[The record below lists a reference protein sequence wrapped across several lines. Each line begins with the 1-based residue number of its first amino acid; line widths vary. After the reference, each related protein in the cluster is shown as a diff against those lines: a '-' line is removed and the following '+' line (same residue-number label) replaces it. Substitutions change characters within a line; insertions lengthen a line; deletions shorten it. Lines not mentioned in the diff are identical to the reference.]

1 MPTQRDYMIA
11 TVLGEDNRGSPQ
23 GQAAIIDSI
32 FNRQAAILSGKRAPG
47 YYEAKSP
54 SIQDIVTANN
64 GNQYNTWKG
73 TPAEAGNAARAAR
86 ALQGRDATS
95 GTERQQYDQ
104 IAKIYDDYLAGEG
117 GWQGISQ
124 GATFY
129 QTPKSADDGSFQ
141 NKFYRD
147 GSGNQNY
154 QDIGSHRFS
163 GEPGQYFKDKG
174 AFYAANPQM
183 YNPTTGAGYDPSSPL
198 NPGISTQGPGDFF
211 GSGNGSLG
219 NSDGTVETGSPYG
232 FSQGNFSAGVG
243 DGSLGAGIIPNQD
256 ITRFGQGF
264 DPSGGLDPMG
274 GLGSFQG
281 TFNAASYLQANPDVA
296 AAGVDPLQ
304 HWLRYGQAEGRP
316 LTADFSGGT
325 MDLPSVQGGPNV
337 SAGIGL
343 GGFNLDGFGF
353 QQPQMAGL
361 DGLSPLGSV
370 DTPAPISAD
379 FSGSPLSPVDPGNP
393 IATPAPI
400 TADFGSPLA
409 AVPTGPSVSQ
419 GVAPGTFQ
427 GTFNGADYLAANQD
441 LAGFNVDP
449 LQHYLTYGYQEGRA
463 LDLAGDRIGQGFDP
477 SQYLQ
482 ANPDVAASGVSP
494 LQHYLQYG
502 AHEGRATDFSGG
514 VAPASFGAGI
524 TPNAP
529 APSATGFS
537 ASNVSQGVDPG
548 SFRGTFNG
556 ADYLA
561 ANQDLAGFN
570 IDPLQHYLTYGYQEG
585 RALDTAGDRINQGFD
600 PSAYMQANPDAAASG
615 VSALQH
621 YIQYGA
627 HEGRATNF
635 SGGVAP
641 GSFGAGIV
649 PAPSMQSPMDYGAF
663 GSIDTPAPIA
673 GGNFGADLS
682 PVSTGPNVSAG
693 VGNGTFRGTFNG
705 ADYLAA
711 NPDVAAAHVDPLQH
725 YLTSGY
731 NEGRALDVQGDRI
744 NQGFNP
750 SQYFNANPDAAASG
764 VSALQHYIQ
773 YGAHE
778 GRAADFSGGV
788 SPGNFGAG
796 ITPYAPA
803 PGPMDFSGSNVG
815 QGLGPTG
822 NGAFGLPQSTPS
834 IPDFGAGYNVSGG
847 VQNGGFG
854 LNGVMSGNYGGGG
867 FNPYGFS
874 GANVGGGLGA
884 QPQSMGGYYPAGNS
898 QGGGLD
904 PYGFSQA
911 NVGGFDANSLGGG
924 APVEDFGSGAGLGPT
939 QWNDA
944 PQAGGDGGG
953 GASGFDHNASELA
966 FLRGQLDQQYA
977 ANARLADSNNTN
989 IAFANQG
996 AAQAAQLNAAGAG
1009 NAAKQFAGIQ
1019 AGLGIA
1025 PVAGVSF
1032 APGPVGIQTI
1042 GGIGPMNFG
1051 MAGLGGAPLRGFL

>member
-1 MPTQRDYMIA
+1 MAYRTSPYSDLDWLTAALMGEAGPKDTPSGMGALADVIMNRVNGTQAPNTAYGNRYTYDPG
-11 TVLGEDNRGSPQ
+11 TVAGQISAYQGESPQ
-23 GQAAIIDSI
+23 FSSYDRDQSAREGNGSSAA
-32 FNRQAAILSGKRAPG
+32 NRSLMDALTKGASAFSGSSLDK
-47 YYEAKSP
+47 Y
-54 SIQDIVTANN
+54 
-64 GNQYNTWKG
+64 NQ
-73 TPAEAGNAARAAR
+73 ARAVASSF
-86 ALQGRDATS
+86 L
-95 GTERQQYDQ
+95 DQ
-104 IAKIYDDYLAGEG
+104 
-117 GWQGISQ
+117 
-124 GATFY
+124 
-129 QTPKSADDGSFQ
+129 ADP
-141 NKFYRD
+141 
-147 GSGNQNY
+147 NY
-154 QDIGSHRFS
+154 GRFS
-163 GEPGQYFKDKG
+163 GSSGGSDFFVAKDFPTYLRNSGRYQSQTIGGSDFFKLASNGQFTPWND
-174 AFYAANPQM
+174 
-183 YNPTTGAGYDPSSPL
+183 
-198 NPGISTQGPGDFF
+198 PGDRGTSSLLPQAGSDGF
-211 GSGNGSLG
+211 GADTNVSGGVGNGSFG
-219 NSDGTVETGSPYG
+219 NAGGTFETGSPYG
-232 FSQGNFSAGVG
+232 FSQGDFSGGVG

-281 TFNAASYLQANPDVA
+281 TFDPAAYLQANPDVA

-370 DTPAPISAD
+370 DTPAPITAD

-449 LQHYLTYGYQEGRA
+449 LQHYL
-463 LDLAGDRIGQGFDP
+463 
-477 SQYLQ
+477 S
-482 ANPDVAASGVSP
+482 
-494 LQHYLQYG
+494 
-502 AHEGRATDFSGG
+502 
-514 VAPASFGAGI
+514 
-524 TPNAP
+524 
-529 APSATGFS
+529 
-537 ASNVSQGVDPG
+537 
-548 SFRGTFNG
+548 
-556 ADYLA
+556 
-561 ANQDLAGFN
+561 
-570 IDPLQHYLTYGYQEG
+570 YGYQEG

-627 HEGRATNF
+627 HEGRAANF

-649 PAPSMQSPMDYGAF
+649 PAPSIQSPMDYGAF

-750 SQYFNANPDAAASG
+750 SQYFTANPDAAASG

-822 NGAFGLPQSTPS
+822 NGAFGLPQSAPS

-854 LNGVMSGNYGGGG
+854 LGGVMSGNYGGGG

-884 QPQSMGGYYPAGNS
+884 QPQSMGSLYPAGNG

-911 NVGGFDANSLGGG
+911 NVGGFDANSFGGG
-924 APVEDFGSGAGLGPT
+924 GGGGGVEDFAAGTKDFNLSPGFEPTASEDFSSG
-939 QWNDA
+939 Q
-944 PQAGGDGGG
+944 GDYSGEYGGG
-953 GASGFDHNASELA
+953 GFNPQASEMA
-966 FLRGQLDQQYA
+966 YLRGELANQYA
-977 ANARLADSNNTN
+977 ANAKLADSANAGIN
-989 IAFANQG
+989 FANQG
-996 AAQAAQLNAAGAG
+996 AAQANQLNAVGAA
-1009 NAAKQFAGIQ
+1009 NAARQFAGIQ
-1019 AGLGIA
+1019 GGLGIA
-1025 PVAGVSF
+1025 PVPGTSF
-1032 APGPVGIQTI
+1032 APAPVGIQTI
-1042 GGIGPMNFG
+1042 GGIGPSNFG
-1051 MAGLGGAPLRGFL
+1051 MAGLGGAPLRGFF